1 MKKLLNFL
9 FLIGLM
15 TIIGLNLSSYS
26 ESKSTTKTD
35 KPDRKNQVIT
45 SKIDSSANEKIVFFH
60 MPSLQK
66 LADKSPILYAEAFG
80 NEDEKIRY
88 IVGDILILSVDTK
101 IAYLSLLP
109 KTTED
114 DNSYINLVVQNKND
128 NIPTVAKEWLIN
140 NDDGE
145 STVLAE
151 FYESFK
157 DEILGILEKEK
168 TQPLNQKLS
177 LLPYEQMKETSLKRI
192 FKTSENDLP
201 ELAKVQIDFNN
212 QKSIILDQTS
222 KNQLCS
228 ECKSLIIYNGDFLG
242 EISIDIQKTKILIL
256 GFLERVDHS
265 PSALHIRFVSAEK

>member
-1 MKKLLNFL
+1 M
-9 FLIGLM
+9 
-15 TIIGLNLSSYS
+15 
-26 ESKSTTKTD
+26 
-35 KPDRKNQVIT
+35 
-45 SKIDSSANEKIVFFH
+45 
-60 MPSLQK
+60 
-66 LADKSPILYAEAFG
+66 
-80 NEDEKIRY
+80 
-88 IVGDILILSVDTK
+88 
-101 IAYLSLLP
+101 SLLP

-212 QKSIILDQTS
+212 QKSIFLDQTS

-242 EISIDIQKTKILIL
+242 EISIDKQKTKILIL